1 MNFYASKKSS
11 RLCFPA
17 CHLSKSAGDARNSLN
32 QVREA
37 YRKQIA
43 CEHHF
48 TRNQAYSA
56 VFMTKPDCFISKVNG
71 AIAIGGCLIAKGDY
85 FVYTCAVSI
94 ARASHSI
101 AWLSNVIAAS
111 AGGLA
116 RLACAIALPKHTFA
130 APDFSFCNTFP
141 LHCFSCH
148 RDCDFSA
155 GFTNDITVPY
165 FTS

>member
-1 MNFYASKKSS
+1 
-11 RLCFPA
+11 
-17 CHLSKSAGDARNSLN
+17 
-32 QVREA
+32 
-37 YRKQIA
+37 
-43 CEHHF
+43 
-48 TRNQAYSA
+48 
-56 VFMTKPDCFISKVNG
+56 MTKPDCFISKVNG
-71 AIAIGGCLIAKGDY
+71 AIAIGGGLMAKGVY
-85 FVYTCAVSI
+85 FVYTSAVSI

-101 AWLSNVIAAS
+101 AWLSNVIEAS

-116 RLACAIALPKHTFA
+116 LLERAIALPENAFA

>member
-1 MNFYASKKSS
+1 M
-11 RLCFPA
+11 
-17 CHLSKSAGDARNSLN
+17 
-32 QVREA
+32 
-37 YRKQIA
+37 
-43 CEHHF
+43 HHF
-48 TRNQAYSA
+48 TRSQIHPT
-56 VFMTKPDCFISKVNG
+56 VFMTKRDCFISKVNG
-71 AIAIGGCLIAKGDY
+71 AIAICVGLIVKGDY
-85 FVYTCAVSI
+85 FVYTCAVPI

-101 AWLSNVIAAS
+101 TWHSIVIAAS

-116 RLACAIALPKHTFA
+116 RLERAIALPEHAFA

-155 GFTNDITVPY
+155 GYTNGITVPY

>member
-1 MNFYASKKSS
+1 
-11 RLCFPA
+11 
-17 CHLSKSAGDARNSLN
+17 
-32 QVREA
+32 
-37 YRKQIA
+37 
-43 CEHHF
+43 
-48 TRNQAYSA
+48 
-56 VFMTKPDCFISKVNG
+56 MTKRDFFISKVNG
-71 AIAIGGCLIAKGDY
+71 AIAIGGGLIAKGDY

-101 AWLSNVIAAS
+101 AWHSIAWHSIAWHSIVIAAS

-116 RLACAIALPKHTFA
+116 LLERAIALPEHAFA

-141 LHCFSCH
+141 MHCISCH